1 MTEKQYSILELVSL
15 FLGVLT
21 LVSMIIIASSPEK
34 HTFTR
39 MSIPFIVYI
48 FYIISL
54 VLDFEYSKKI
64 KESHD

>member
-1 MTEKQYSILELVSL
+1 MTEKQYYVLELISL
-15 FLGVLT
+15 LLGVLT
-21 LVSMIIIASSPEK
+21 LVSMVIIASSPEK

>member
-21 LVSMIIIASSPEK
+21 LVSIIIIASSPEK

-54 VLDFEYSKKI
+54 VLDFEYNKKI
-64 KESHD
+64 KENHD

>member
-64 KESHD
+64 KETHD